1 MPSSNSLP
9 THHLDPFHKE
19 RHRTSTNAIF
29 GYNNLAVQYQIP
41 GFELYSSEGMIPDYG
56 PAKSTF
62 YRVGIVLKG
71 SIHMKLGLE
80 HFDVGPL
87 SLTFSIP
94 GQVHSKSNASPDIF
108 GYYILFSSTFLEGIL
123 PPLNLST
130 EFPFYDYSCSQ
141 LLQCNEQEIN
151 EIVSFIE
158 KIDAE
163 LKSDSSG
170 KVTAIKMYLYL
181 LLLTAKRSYERQL
194 PHNNLKPATHIVTQF
209 HKLVSQHFLQYRQV
223 SDYARML
230 HVTPN
235 HLNRVVKNTTNRT
248 ASDAIQ
254 EMLVQEAKVLLQ
266 NTALSISEI
275 SYQLD
280 FSEPAAFNHFFRKLT
295 GGTPLSYRSMFA
307 TVV

>member
-9 THHLDPFHKE
+9 THHLDAFHKD
-19 RHRTSTNAIF
+19 RHRTSSNVIF
-29 GYNNLAVQYQIP
+29 GYNNLPVQHQIP

-62 YRVGIVLKG
+62 YRVGIMLQG
-71 SIHMKLGLE
+71 NIHMQLGLE
-80 HFDVGPL
+80 HFDIGPF

-108 GYYILFSSTFLEGIL
+108 GYYILFDPSFLEGL
-123 PPLNLST
+123 LSHVQMSA
-130 EFPFYDYSCSQ
+130 EFPFYDYSGSQ
-141 LLQCNEQEIN
+141 LLNCNEQEIN
-151 EIVSFIE
+151 EIVNFIG
-158 KIDAE
+158 KIDTE
-163 LKSDSSG
+163 LKADHSG
-170 KVTAIKMYLYL
+170 KLTAIKMYVYL

-194 PHNNLKPATHIVTQF
+194 PVNNVPATTHMVTRF

-235 HLNRVVKNTTNRT
+235 HLNRVIKNTTNRT

-266 NTALSISEI
+266 NTSLSISEI
-275 SYQLD
+275 AYQLD
-280 FSEPAAFNHFFRKLT
+280 FSEPAAFNHFFRKVT
-295 GGTPLSYRSMFA
+295 GGTPLQYRSI
-307 TVV
+307 T

>member
-19 RHRTSTNAIF
+19 RHRTSSNVIF
-29 GYNNLAVQYQIP
+29 GYNNLPVQQQIP

-62 YRVGIVLKG
+62 YRVGIILQG
-71 SIHMKLGLE
+71 NIHMQLGLE
-80 HFDVGPL
+80 HFDVEPF

-94 GQVHSKSNASPDIF
+94 GQVHSKSNASADIF
-108 GYYILFSSTFLEGIL
+108 GYYILFEPSFLQDLL
-123 PPLNLST
+123 PHVQMGA
-130 EFPFYDYSCSQ
+130 EFPFYNYSGSQ
-141 LLQCNEQEIN
+141 LLKCNEQEIN
-151 EIVSFIE
+151 EIVTFIN

-163 LKSDSSG
+163 LKADHSG
-170 KVTAIKMYLYL
+170 KLTAIKMYAYL
-181 LLLTAKRSYERQL
+181 LLLTARRSYERQL
-194 PHNNLKPATHIVTQF
+194 PVNDGPATTHMVTRF
-209 HKLVSQHFLQYRQV
+209 YKLVSQHFLQYRQV

-235 HLNRVVKNTTNRT
+235 HLNRVIKNTTSRT

-275 SYQLD
+275 AYQLD

-295 GGTPLSYRSMFA
+295 GNTPLHYRSMI
-307 TVV
+307 

>member
-19 RHRTSTNAIF
+19 RHRTSTNVIF
-29 GYNNLAVQYQIP
+29 GYNNLPIQHQIP
-41 GFELYSSEGMIPDYG
+41 GFELYSTEGMIPDYG

-62 YRVGIVLKG
+62 YRIGIILKG
-71 SIHMKLGLE
+71 NIHMQLGLE
-80 HFDVGPL
+80 HFDIGPL
-87 SLTFSIP
+87 TLTFSIP

-108 GYYILFSSTFLEGIL
+108 GYYILFSPSFLEGL
-123 PPLNLST
+123 LSHLNMGA

-141 LLQCNEQEIN
+141 LLHCNEQEIN
-151 EIVSFIE
+151 EIINSIE

-163 LKSDSSG
+163 LKTDYTD
-170 KVTAIKMYLYL
+170 KLTAIKMYLYL
-181 LLLTAKRSYERQL
+181 LLLVAKRSYEKQL
-194 PHNNLKPATHIVTQF
+194 PLNEVPPATHMVTQF

-230 HVTPN
+230 NVTPN
-235 HLNRVVKNTTNRT
+235 HLNRVVKNTTSRT

-280 FSEPAAFNHFFRKLT
+280 FSEPAAFNHFFRKQT
-295 GGTPLSYRSMFA
+295 GATPLSYRSLI
-307 TVV
+307 

>member
-19 RHRTSTNAIF
+19 RHRTSTNVIF
-29 GYNNLAVQYQIP
+29 GYNNLPVQLQIP

-56 PAKSTF
+56 PTKSTF
-62 YRVGIVLKG
+62 YRIGIILQG
-71 SIHMKLGLE
+71 NIHMQLGLE
-80 HFDVGPL
+80 HFDIGPL
-87 SLTFSIP
+87 QLTFSIP
-94 GQVHSKSNASPDIF
+94 GQVHSKSNASTDIF
-108 GYYILFSSTFLEGIL
+108 GYYILFDPTFLEGL
-123 PPLNLST
+123 LTPLNMSA
-130 EFPFYDYSCSQ
+130 EFPFYDYSGSQ

-151 EIVSFIE
+151 EIVTFIE
-158 KIDAE
+158 KIDGE
-163 LKSDSSG
+163 LQSDHSG
-170 KVTAIKMYLYL
+170 KLTAIRMYVYL

-194 PHNNLKPATHIVTQF
+194 PINDGPPATHMVTQF

-235 HLNRVVKNTTNRT
+235 HLNRVVKNTTSRT

-266 NTALSISEI
+266 NTSLSISEI
-275 SYQLD
+275 AYQLD
-280 FSEPAAFNHFFRKLT
+280 FSEPASFNHFFRKLT
-295 GGTPLSYRSMFA
+295 GATPLGYRS
-307 TVV
+307 TI

>member
-9 THHLDPFHKE
+9 THHLDTFHKE
-19 RHRTSTNAIF
+19 RHRTSSTVIF
-29 GYNNLAVQYQIP
+29 GYNNLPVQHQIP

-62 YRVGIVLKG
+62 YRIGIILQG
-71 SIHMKLGLE
+71 TIHMQLGLE
-80 HFDVGPL
+80 HFDIAPL

-108 GYYILFSSTFLEGIL
+108 GYYILFNPSFLQDLL
-123 PPLNLST
+123 PHVQINA
-130 EFPFYDYSCSQ
+130 EFPFYDYSGAQ
-141 LLQCNEQEIN
+141 LLHCNEQEIN
-151 EIVSFIE
+151 EIVNFIE

-163 LKSDSSG
+163 LKADHAG
-170 KVTAIKMYLYL
+170 KITAIKMYVYL

-194 PHNNLKPATHIVTQF
+194 PLKDVPATTHMVTLF
-209 HKLVSQHFLQYRQV
+209 HKLVGQHFLQYRQV

-235 HLNRVVKNTTNRT
+235 HLNRVVKNITNRT

-266 NTALSISEI
+266 NTSLSISEI
-275 SYQLD
+275 AYQLD

-295 GGTPLSYRSMFA
+295 GGTPLYYRSII
-307 TVV
+307 